1 MLYWRLSFLIGLEII
16 ATLCNQK
23 AAVQVDV
30 HIIINKVLL
39 FLILCAEIYLIK
51 NYQIEMF
58 ALIMLQFITEII
70 TICFA
75 LNGMILRRI

>member
-16 ATLCNQK
+16 ATLYNQK